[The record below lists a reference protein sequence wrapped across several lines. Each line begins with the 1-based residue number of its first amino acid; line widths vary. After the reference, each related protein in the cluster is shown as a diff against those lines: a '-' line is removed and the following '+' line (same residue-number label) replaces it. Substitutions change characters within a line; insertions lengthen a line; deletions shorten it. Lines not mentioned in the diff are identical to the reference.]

1 MIVVERA
8 TEEDLLPLFEIDRA
22 VGHPERAAEL
32 EEAVKTRRAYIARDQ
47 DTHLG
52 FAVIKRDFFGYPF
65 IALLVVHPNYRR
77 RGVASALVAY
87 IEKTCPADRL
97 FTSTNLSNQPAQA
110 LFERLGFSRSG
121 IIENLDDDDPELI
134 YVKRLK
140 RD

>member
-22 VGHPERAAEL
+22 AGHPERAAEL